1 MADPRTCQAW
11 FVEPNTHHP
20 AAPCVSC
27 FCLYI
32 SRGTWLGYSSWATLV
47 GAFLCG
53 LPTPAQIGAHCH
65 VGVIGQMG
73 TQIVPNIAND
83 NRALSCAKV
92 CDMTQNTVPT
102 AHPLSRELG
111 TLDQATQDKV
121 RSAVLASKAANT
133 LRAYQSDLRQVAA
146 YLAETGHTHL
156 VQPEPDSSR
165 WQLVAPMPAPLVAA
179 YLVER
184 AGQGVAVSSLR
195 RHLASLS
202 KWHQLAAQGSG
213 LDIANPCST
222 TLVRDTLQGLRRT
235 NARTPDKAPPILEHH
250 LVRMVNSLD
259 MMTAR
264 GHRDRALLLLGWC
277 AAMRR
282 SELANLTWSQVQF
295 VPGQGLVITVRNA
308 KTDTAG
314 EGQQI
319 GVPYQANP
327 ELCPVQALRDWQQVS
342 EADTT
347 QGPVFTQIG
356 KNGNNLGLPM
366 SGQAVGNVV
375 AQVAH
380 QADLEGFTAHSLRAG
395 LATAAILAGRTE
407 AEVMTTT
414 RHKSQA
420 VFRGYVRHAELLPK
434 AASRGLLQ

>member
-1 MADPRTCQAW
+1 MCAWLQNGPRLPQLA
-11 FVEPNTHHP
+11 
-20 AAPCVSC
+20 VSG

-32 SRGTWLGYSSWATLV
+32 ACGTWLGYFCWGISV
-47 GAFLCG
+47 GVLLWG
-53 LPTPAQIGAHCH
+53 LPNPAQIGAHCH

-73 TQIVPNIAND
+73 AQPPPKIAND

-92 CDMTQNTVPT
+92 CDMTQNTLPT

-146 YLAETGHTHL
+146 YLAETGHSHL
-156 VQPEPDSSR
+156 VQHEPGSTSR
-165 WQLVAPMPAPLVAA
+165 WQLVAPISAPLVAA

-222 TLVRDTLQGLRRT
+222 TLVRDTMQGLRRT

-250 LVRMVNSLD
+250 LVRMVKSLD
-259 MMTAR
+259 MVTAR
-264 GHRDRALLLLGWC
+264 GYRDRALLLLGWC

-319 GVPYQANP
+319 GVPYQANA

-342 EADTT
+342 EADTSE
-347 QGPVFTQIG
+347 GPVFTQIG
-356 KNGNNLGLPM
+356 KNGNNLGLAM

-375 AQVAH
+375 AQAAH
-380 QADLEGFTAHSLRAG
+380 HADLEGFTAHSLRAG